1 MNRKIVIVLLIPL
14 VVAGLFSLFN
24 LLEDYE
30 TFESQIYDALL
41 RVKPAV
47 PEHEDILLLN
57 IDEDAIVN
65 VGVWPWSRDIVARG
79 LIILREFDVGFVSLD
94 IEYVEQSPLGVNA
107 ELLDEEIPQAF
118 EQEFSLI
125 AQNVE
130 DLFTALAQGQIGTQD
145 ALEFVQDLTGLTRQ
159 SQEYLL
165 QEVRNIARD
174 NDTFFGRTARLNGR
188 TYFTVNMLNED
199 DPLVPQ
205 ELKEF
210 AKEKFTI
217 PGVESRTEGPVYR
230 EAEGIRPAILTVSR
244 HAAGAGFPNV
254 IIDPDGV
261 RRRIELI
268 VEEGGEYFPQ
278 LAFAPALDLL
288 GEPQVVAY
296 PGRIVLESAV
306 FPGESE
312 PKDITI
318 PLTED
323 QRMLI
328 NWPRATFD
336 DSFRHFSF
344 YELVLNE
351 ELEARL
357 IENLGIMEPAGYLSY
372 YAPPTAEDPGDI
384 MGVYRYAE
392 GVKADILGGDD
403 PARMEEYIEA
413 RRYFFDEIGIFLNG
427 NAEEAILADLEAILS
442 QPELP
447 EELATE
453 YRAIQAEV
461 PTNFSATREVYDALM
476 SSRGRLE
483 ETIPGAY
490 AFVGFTGTG
499 TTDIGVN
506 PFEEEYMNVG
516 THAAILNTIL
526 QDRYLDKLPLWYS
539 IILAAVLSILVALI
553 IRNLP
558 PLTTSLIGFA
568 MVVVFLAA
576 ASVFFV
582 TSRQFLPMLTPA
594 AAMFFTVIVITTVKF
609 IETARERAHIRNA
622 FSHYLS
628 ADVMNEVLSDPSKL
642 ALGGQKKH
650 LTAIFTDVKG
660 FSTISEQMEPEDL
673 VKLLNSYLTEM
684 SNIILDQ
691 RGTIDKYEGDAI
703 ISFFGAPLDFD
714 DHAARACRAAV
725 RMKKMERILNEHFI
739 EDKLSPGP
747 LLTRIGI
754 NTGEMVVGNMGT
766 EKKMDYTMMGNSVN
780 LAARLEGV
788 NKQYGTW
795 LLLSEATRIE
805 AGEEF
810 AFRMMDR
817 VRVVGITQPVRLFEL
832 VDETTELA
840 PEMKELLDAFHEG
853 IDRFEERDWTGAQK
867 YFGETLKIR
876 PDDGPGTFYQKRCKE
891 FIRKPPPDN
900 WDGAFN
906 LTMK

>member
-1 MNRKIVIVLLIPL
+1 MNRKVAIVLIVPL
-14 VVAGLFSLFN
+14 VIAGLFSLFN
-24 LLEDYE
+24 LLENYE

-41 RVKPAV
+41 QVKPAI

-79 LIILREFDVGFVSLD
+79 LILLREFDVGFASLD
-94 IEYVEQSPLGVNA
+94 IEYVEESPLGVNA
-107 ELLDEEIPQAF
+107 TMLNEEIPKAF
-118 EQEFSLI
+118 EEEFSFI

-130 DLFTALAQGQIGTQD
+130 DLFAALAQGQITTQD
-145 ALEFVQDLTGLTRQ
+145 ALEFVEDLTGLTRQ

-174 NDTFFGRTARLNGR
+174 NDTYFGRTARLNGR
-188 TYFTVNMLNED
+188 AYFTVNMLNED
-199 DPLVPQ
+199 DPLVPE

-210 AKEKFTI
+210 ARANFTI
-217 PGVESRTEGPVYR
+217 PEVENRTEGPVYR
-230 EAEGIRPAILTVSR
+230 EAQGIRPAILTVSR

-278 LAFAPALDLL
+278 LAFGPVLDVL
-288 GEPQVVAY
+288 GEPKVVAY
-296 PGRIVLESAV
+296 PRRLVLEDAV
-306 FPGESE
+306 FPGETE
-312 PKDITI
+312 PTDITI

-336 DSFRHFSF
+336 ESFRHFSF
-344 YELVLNE
+344 YELVLNQ
-351 ELEARL
+351 ELETRL
-357 IENLGIMEPAGYLSY
+357 IENLEIMEPAGYLSY
-372 YAPPTAEDPGDI
+372 YAPPTENDPADI
-384 MGVYRYAE
+384 LGVYRYAE
-392 GVKADILGGDD
+392 GVKADILSGDD
-403 PARMEEYIEA
+403 PERMEEYIQA
-413 RRYFFDEIGIFLNG
+413 RRYFFEEIGAFLDG
-427 NAEEAILADLEAILS
+427 GAQTAILTDLEAILS
-442 QPELP
+442 QEELP
-447 EELATE
+447 EDLAAE
-453 YRAIQAEV
+453 YRGIQAEI
-461 PTNFSATREVYDALM
+461 PAIFAATQEVYNALAE
-476 SSRGRLE
+476 SRGRLA

-490 AFVGFTGTG
+490 AFIGFTGTG

-526 QDRYLDKLPLWYS
+526 QNRFLDKLPLWYS
-539 IILAAVLSILVALI
+539 IVLAAVLSILVALI

-558 PLTTSLIGFA
+558 PLTTSLVGFA
-568 MVVVFLAA
+568 MVLLFLAA

-582 TSRQFLPMLTPA
+582 TTGQFLPMLTPA

-642 ALGGQKKH
+642 ALGGLKKH

-660 FSTISEQMEPEDL
+660 FSTISEKMEPEDL

-725 RMKKMERILNEHFI
+725 RMKKMERILNEHFV
-739 EDKLSPGP
+739 EEKLSPGP
-747 LLTRIGI
+747 LLTRVGI

-795 LLLSEATRIE
+795 LLISEATQVE

-810 AFRMMDR
+810 AFRKMDR
-817 VRVVGITQPVRLFEL
+817 VRVVGINQPVRLFEL
-832 VDETTELA
+832 IDETTDLSPDMQEV
-840 PEMKELLDAFHEG
+840 LDAFHEG
-853 IDRFEERDWTGAQK
+853 LERFEERDWTAAQK
-867 YFGETLKIR
+867 FFEEILKIR
-876 PDDGPGTFYQKRCKE
+876 PDDGPGSFYQKRCKD